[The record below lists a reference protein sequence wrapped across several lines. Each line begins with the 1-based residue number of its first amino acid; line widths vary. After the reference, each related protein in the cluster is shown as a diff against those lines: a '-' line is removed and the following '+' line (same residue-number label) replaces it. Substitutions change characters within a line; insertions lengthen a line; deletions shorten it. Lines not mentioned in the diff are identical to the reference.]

1 MDKQL
6 FPRRKIEF
14 ARSLRRE
21 STTGEHR
28 LWWHLSNRQLAGFK
42 FRHQSAIGP
51 YIADFACME
60 LKLIVEID
68 GPSHDGRLAYDQ
80 NRSAFL
86 ARRGFRVERFAA
98 EEVFE
103 NLIGVVEAILALALE
118 RKRELESRCARE
130 APSPRAQDR
139 SKLRA
144 RGLSL

>member
-21 STTGEHR
+21 STTSEHR

-42 FRHQSAIGP
+42 FRRQSAIGP

-103 NLIGVVEAILALALE
+103 
-118 RKRELESRCARE
+118 
-130 APSPRAQDR
+130 
-139 SKLRA
+139 
-144 RGLSL
+144 